1 MSLQLC
7 LDCFALGLL
16 LTLLV
21 IAARGGV
28 FRTGKPPEGTRW
40 ELYTQHLGNYMHRW
54 IFLTPWGS
62 LRLHHILRS
71 DADRHLHD
79 HPFDFT
85 SFLLSGGYIEVTPWQ
100 PPEGAPLARQQRYF
114 PRFSIV
120 RKRAEETHALVLTRP
135 LWTFVITGPKRRR
148 WGFHT
153 EKGWIYYR
161 NYSAA
166 FPEHAASTKEIR
178 P

>member
-1 MSLQLC
+1 MS
-7 LDCFALGLL
+7 ALATRVLL
-16 LTLLV
+16 LITGLC
-21 IAARGGV
+21 
-28 FRTGKPPEGTRW
+28 FREGPPPKGTRW
-40 ELYTQHLGNYMHRW
+40 ALYRHHLGNYMHRW
-54 IFLTPWGS
+54 IWLTPWGS

-85 SFLLSGGYIEVTPWQ
+85 SFLLTDGYIEVTPCVLPNGQ
-100 PPEGAPLARQQRYF
+100 LARQHEF
-114 PRFSIV
+114 KPRFSRV
-120 RKRAEETHALVLTRP
+120 RKVAEEAHLLVLTRP
-135 LWTFVITGPKRRR
+135 LWTFVVTGPKRRN

-161 NYSAA
+161 DYSEA
-166 FPEHAASTKEIR
+166 FPENAASTREIR